1 MEIILNSYSISDLP
15 EAATILL
22 NTFKNSTVFAFYG
35 QMGAGKTTFIKE
47 ICKQLQV
54 SDTVCS
60 PTFSLI
66 NQYNTEKGELIY
78 HFDFYRIKK
87 LQEVYDIGYEDYFYG
102 NNGICLVEWPELI
115 EELLPPKHVKV
126 KISVDETTECRIIT
140 ASSVL

>member
-1 MEIILNSYSISDLP
+1 MEIILNSYSISDLA

-22 NTFKNSTVFAFYG
+22 NTFKSNTVFAFYG

-60 PTFSLI
+60 PTFSLV
-66 NQYNTEKGELIY
+66 NQYNTEEGGLVF

-87 LQEVYDIGYEDYFYG
+87 LQEAYDIGYEDYFYS
-102 NNGICLVEWPELI
+102 NGICLIEWPELI
-115 EELLPPKHVKV
+115 EELLPLKHVKV